1 RFQTLDSLQSIVCCR
16 GDDNAATPGQPPR
29 ANGFWDRAFTR
40 GTDFDPAFRNANRAF
55 DDYVAAA
62 RQSDRGKRKDEVA
75 AISAR
80 FDQAARTTAQKGSLA
95 KLVSSRA
102 ERGEHIGNVMIALL
116 LPSIEEVP
124 YAGAR
129 REQTQTN
136 SQIASALPAYGAN
149 KGNSPPR
156 LDELAPKY
164 LSKIPLD
171 LFSGKPLI
179 YRPAENGYLLYSVG
193 VNGIDEDGRWTDDD
207 PKGDDL
213 RVRMPVTEPPRK

>member
-1 RFQTLDSLQSIVCCR
+1 
-16 GDDNAATPGQPPR
+16 
-29 ANGFWDRAFTR
+29 
-40 GTDFDPAFRNANRAF
+40 
-55 DDYVAAA
+55 
-62 RQSDRGKRKDEVA
+62 
-75 AISAR
+75 
-80 FDQAARTTAQKGSLA
+80 QKGSLA

-116 LPSIEEVP
+116 LPSIEKVLDS
-124 YAGAR
+124 GDR
-129 REQTQTN
+129 TEQTQTN
-136 SQIASALPAYGAN
+136 LQIAFALAAYRADQG
-149 KGNSPPR
+149 KYPPR